1 VKLSLN
7 PPFVQI
13 DPEGNSIFSV
23 YPLVWFAALFVLRST
38 YTPKNRWFIV
48 TLGAAMAVNFG
59 IILMNLGTGWYQ
71 FGSRYFFDLVPGLFL
86 LILFVVD
93 RVNVPVKVALL
104 AYGTFVNFVG
114 ALLYYHA
121 LS

>member
-1 VKLSLN
+1 
-7 PPFVQI
+7 
-13 DPEGNSIFSV
+13 
-23 YPLVWFAALFVLRST
+23 
-38 YTPKNRWFIV
+38 
-48 TLGAAMAVNFG
+48 
-59 IILMNLGTGWYQ
+59 
-71 FGSRYFFDLVPGLFL
+71 L